1 MVMGQDIGFLCEVSR
16 EAPKPSHKER
26 LSIVGIDQQL
36 SNSATWG
43 QRETDIPFNSQE
55 RDSCCPGRPTPFQ
68 VSIQPLTHPFLT
80 AEPSSVP
87 ILTGSFLMGPASL
100 STMPYLSPALS
111 NQVSVSSHLYLE
123 GAVQTSGML
132 RDRRKCEK

>member
-1 MVMGQDIGFLCEVSR
+1 MGQVIVFLCEVSR

-26 LSIVGIDQQL
+26 LGIFWHRSTAEKPSYLGSEGDRHFLQL
-36 SNSATWG
+36 P
-43 QRETDIPFNSQE
+43 RERFLLSW
-55 RDSCCPGRPTPFQ
+55 RPAPFQ

-100 STMPYLSPALS
+100 SAMPCLSPALS
-111 NQVSVSSHLYLE
+111 SQEPVSSHLYLE

-132 RDRRKCEK
+132 RRRCEK

>member
-16 EAPKPSHKER
+16 EAPKPSYKER

-43 QRETDIPFNSQE
+43 QRGTGISFNSQE

-111 NQVSVSSHLYLE
+111 NQEPVSSHLYLE

-132 RDRRKCEK
+132 RDQRRCEK